1 MTSPRTRSALVM
13 TQGKMGAMARPN
25 TAVAIHGAC
34 AKRKAA
40 AESAAAAVQPAS
52 MAAGERRV
60 ETGMASN
67 RPTERGVGWW
77 HTQVIQVG
85 RRVVGG
91 RLQWCGGTRDGVG
104 LTQVGDVDGWVSGG
118 WADMTMRRTRIAL
131 VT

>member
-91 RLQWCGGTRDGVG
+91 RRAAGHRSGMCAQEDADACAVG
-104 LTQVGDVDGWVSGG
+104 
-118 WADMTMRRTRIAL
+118 RRVWTVR
-131 VT
+131 VEERS